1 MFGQSGPGPFDL
13 RWRMFGIPVR
23 IQLSF
28 WFFCAL
34 IGFHYLQRQEWT
46 KFFAVVVAVLVSF
59 LLKELGQVIIGRIF
73 GVRGGIVLYAF
84 GGGAVGDYA
93 SMRRWQRIV
102 FYATGPAFSFALFG
116 LAWWAPLVFN
126 FAALGNGNLW
136 RFAWIAQS
144 VMKEINYLWALLH
157 LLPIYPLD
165 GGMVVRELCE
175 AVLKRLGTILS
186 LLISVVCA
194 AGLAAWAGYVLWGRR
209 AVPWW
214 FGDPLFSLIFDSML
228 AIQSLLLLIQIL
240 REPRPN
246 SEAASDAD
254 STTPAEKR
262 PEYDSYRP
270 YDGGRYDDQERR

>member
-1 MFGQSGPGPFDL
+1 MFGSSAPGPFDL

-28 WFFCAL
+28 WFFCVL
-34 IGFHYLQRQEWT
+34 IGLHYLQRQEWV
-46 KFFAVVVAVLVSF
+46 KFFAVVVAVLLSF
-59 LLKELGQVIIGRIF
+59 LLKELGQVIVGRIF

-84 GGGAVGDYA
+84 GGGAVGDYG
-93 SMRRWQRIV
+93 SMRRWQRIL
-102 FYATGPAFSFALFG
+102 FYAAGPAFSFALYG
-116 LAWWAPLVFN
+116 LAFWAPRVFN

-175 AVLKRLGTILS
+175 AVLKRFGTVLS
-186 LLISVVCA
+186 LLISVACA
-194 AGLAAWAGYVLWGRR
+194 GGLAVWAGYVLWGRR
-209 AVPWW
+209 AAPWW

-228 AIQSLLLLIQIL
+228 AIQSLLLLVQIL
-240 REPRPN
+240 RERRPS
-246 SEAASDAD
+246 SEPASDAD
-254 STTPAEKR
+254 STTPAEKQ
-262 PEYDSYRP
+262 PEYDSYLP
-270 YDGGRYDDQERR
+270 FDGGRPDDIPRR